1 MFDAKYLDG
10 IARNYVLAIAEK
22 KLGVSKKMTELLDW
36 EYMKMKAEAGEWT
49 ISLKPRA
56 FAELYT
62 QSLIESGYQID
73 EIRELTESQPEKTG
87 WAEHFNGFI
96 NEMEHNG
103 YNVEI
108 NWEMLGSSKY
118 DFPNNQFISM
128 YESKRNLW
136 VPPSMDDRFG
146 RNGFW
151 GRPTVIISWG
161 KALQTTD
168 AINILRE
175 KEDTTMDIE
184 EDSFL
189 TRF

>member
-22 KLGVSKKMTELLDW
+22 KLGVSKKMVELLDW
-36 EYMKMKAEAGEWT
+36 EYMKHQAEAGEWVHR
-49 ISLKPRA
+49 LKPRT

-62 QSLIESGYQID
+62 KALIESEYQV
-73 EIRELTESQPEKTG
+73 EEMNELLCSKPQNTG
-87 WAEHFNGFI
+87 WAEHFTGFI
-96 NEMEHNG
+96 NGMKHNG
-103 YNVEI
+103 YDVI
-108 NWEMLGSSKY
+108 ISWEVLGDSKY
-118 DFPNNQFISM
+118 DFSENAFM
-128 YESKRNLW
+128 ATYESTRNLW
-136 VPPSMDDRFG
+136 VPPTMDNRFG
-146 RNGFW
+146 TRGFW
-151 GRPTVIISWG
+151 GRPTVVISWG

>member
-10 IARNYVLAIAEK
+10 IARNYVLAIAER
-22 KLGVSKKMTELLDW
+22 KLGVSKKMIELLDW

-96 NEMEHNG
+96 DEMKNNG

-108 NWEMLGSSKY
+108 NWEMLGKSKY
-118 DFPNNQFISM
+118 DFPNSHFLTV
-128 YESKRNLW
+128 YESKRKPKL
-136 VPPSMDDRFG
+136 
-146 RNGFW
+146 
-151 GRPTVIISWG
+151 
-161 KALQTTD
+161 
-168 AINILRE
+168 
-175 KEDTTMDIE
+175 
-184 EDSFL
+184 
-189 TRF
+189 